1 MKPVFDFMQKNAEY
15 LDFAVT
21 APVRFLALP
30 RDVRLDPT
38 QAATPAAT
46 GVRYKYDRFLAPYVG
61 AYSALT
67 RCGLPVVTLH
77 RPHFHERLAG
87 FKVLCLANMTNM
99 SDEQVEAVRRF
110 VRAGGGLIATHETS
124 LYDDKGHRRPDF
136 ALADLFGA
144 RYQRVL
150 PAASRTLRLA
160 AGPPFWK
167 GLATGAVESD
177 PHVLVQLTT
186 GQMAGQLTAPEV
198 GSADIPAV
206 VVHEFGQGR
215 VVYLPGRLDALQCYE
230 LTPAIERLFGDAVK
244 WLMHGRLPIE
254 VGSPGMVGV
263 GYFQQPQRL
272 IVHLVNHN
280 RDSRFRDDGYQPLLH
295 VVVRL
300 RLPAGFDAARVHRLW
315 TPSDLACRRD
325 GDCLTAELD
334 RIDEYEALAV
344 ELRPAAAR

>member
-1 MKPVFDFMQKNAEY
+1 
-15 LDFAVT
+15 
-21 APVRFLALP
+21 
-30 RDVRLDPT
+30 
-38 QAATPAAT
+38 
-46 GVRYKYDRFLAPYVG
+46 
-61 AYSALT
+61 
-67 RCGLPVVTLH
+67 
-77 RPHFHERLAG
+77 
-87 FKVLCLANMTNM
+87 
-99 SDEQVEAVRRF
+99 
-110 VRAGGGLIATHETS
+110 
-124 LYDDKGHRRPDF
+124 
-136 ALADLFGA
+136 
-144 RYQRVL
+144 
-150 PAASRTLRLA
+150 
-160 AGPPFWK
+160 
-167 GLATGAVESD
+167 
-177 PHVLVQLTT
+177 
-186 GQMAGQLTAPEV
+186 MAGQLTAPEV